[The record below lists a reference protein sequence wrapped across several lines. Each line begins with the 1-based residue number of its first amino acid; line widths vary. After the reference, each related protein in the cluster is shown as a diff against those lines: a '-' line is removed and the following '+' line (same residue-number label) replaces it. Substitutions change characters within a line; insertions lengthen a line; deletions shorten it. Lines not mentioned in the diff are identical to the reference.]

1 MEFKTFK
8 LEVGGKELKVEI
20 RNLAEQAN
28 GNVLVQYG
36 DTMVLATAVMTE
48 QQRQGINFF
57 PLTVEYEEKFYAAGK
72 ILGSRFI
79 RRESR
84 PSDEAILTARFIDRA
99 IRPRFPKGLKKEIQ
113 VVVTCLSWDKEND
126 PDIIGLIAASLA
138 LTISDIPW
146 SGPIACLRVGKTRP
160 DPSITQAPAKGE
172 EEDFSSSPAQ
182 KTKFIL
188 NPTYSQREESN
199 LDFTVAAMNKADKAL
214 INMIELEGE
223 EIQEDE
229 ILKATEFAKPELKR
243 LIDFQEEIREKI
255 GKEKIKIEEPIP
267 DKELEKE
274 IKDFLKDKLEPALF
288 QTDKTEKKQNLHE
301 LKEELICFIEGKYS
315 DKLMNSSDARDEAKA
330 SSLHFVRLCL
340 TRVFEKEIEE
350 LLHKNIIKKEKR
362 PDTRKLDEIREIQ
375 TEVGLLPRTHG
386 SGLFSRG
393 QTKALS
399 ILTLGSPNDVRLLEG
414 MEIIGKKRFMHH
426 YNFPP
431 YSTGEIKPMRG
442 PGRRDIG
449 HGMLAEKALF
459 PLIPNSKE
467 FPYTIRIV
475 TEILS
480 SNGSSSMAAVSS
492 SSLAL
497 MDAGVPIKAPVTGI
511 ALGLMQDNNG
521 NYKILTDIQGPEDHY
536 GDMDFKIAGTEKGIT
551 ACQMDVKIEGITQE
565 ILIKVLEQGKKA
577 RLKIL
582 SEMKTVLEKPRTE
595 LSSFAPRILSL
606 QINPE
611 KIREVIGPGGKII
624 NGLIEEYKVAIDI
637 EDSGLVFVT
646 AQDPEAA
653 QKAIARIND
662 IVREVEEGEV
672 FQGKVKKIMD
682 FGAFV
687 EVLPGQDGL
696 VHISQLAPYRVN
708 KVEDIVK
715 VGDIIPVKVIAIDER
730 GKISLSAKET
740 GSKNKK

>member
-1 MEFKTFK
+1 MEDKTFK
-8 LEVGGKELKVEI
+8 TEIGGKELKVEI

-48 QQRQGINFF
+48 QQRQGIDFF

-138 LTISDIPW
+138 LSISDIPW
-146 SGPIACLRVGKTRP
+146 SGPIACLRIGKK
-160 DPSITQAPAKGE
+160 QE
-172 EEDFSSSPAQ
+172 
-182 KTKFIL
+182 FIL
-188 NPTYSQREESN
+188 NPTYGQREESN
-199 LDFTVAAMNKADKAL
+199 LDLALAATKPSSSKKEKIL
-214 INMIELEGE
+214 INMIEMEAE
-223 EIQEDE
+223 EISENE
-229 ILKATEFAKPELKR
+229 IIKAIELAEPELKR
-243 LIDFQEEIREKI
+243 LIDFQEEISKKI
-255 GKEKIKIEEPIP
+255 GKEKIKVDQPII
-267 DKELEKE
+267 DSDLEKE
-274 IKDFLKDKLEPALF
+274 IKCFLKDKLEQALF
-288 QTDKTEKKQNLHE
+288 STSKTDKIEKKQNLTDLKQE
-301 LKEELICFIEGKYS
+301 LIYFIEEKYPGMGKTSYAKDLLEKETEELI
-315 DKLMNSSDARDEAKA
+315 
-330 SSLHFVRLCL
+330 
-340 TRVFEKEIEE
+340 
-350 LLHKNIIKKEKR
+350 HKNIIKAEKR
-362 PDTRKLDEIREIQ
+362 QDGRKLNEIRDIQ

-393 QTKALS
+393 QTKSLS

-414 MEIIGKKRFMHH
+414 MEVVGKKRFMHH

-442 PGRRDIG
+442 PGRREIG
-449 HGMLAEKALF
+449 HGMLAEKALL
-459 PLIPNSKE
+459 PLIPSSEK

-480 SNGSSSMAAVSS
+480 SNGSTSMAAISS
-492 SSLAL
+492 SCLAL
-497 MDAGVPIKAPVTGI
+497 MDAGVPIKAMVTGI

-521 NYKILTDIQGPEDHY
+521 NYKILTDIQGPEDHH

-551 ACQMDVKIEGITQE
+551 AGQMDVKIEGITQE
-565 ILIKVLEQGKKA
+565 ILKNVLEQGKKT
-577 RLKIL
+577 RLEIL
-582 SEMKTVLEKPRTE
+582 SKMKSCLEKPRPE
-595 LSSFAPRILSL
+595 LSPFAPRILSL

-611 KIREVIGPGGKII
+611 KIREVIGPSGKII

-637 EDSGLVFVT
+637 EDNGLVFVT
-646 AQDPEAA
+646 AQEPEAA
-653 QKAIARIND
+653 QKAIAKIND
-662 IVREVEEGEV
+662 IVREVEIGEI

-696 VHISQLAPYRVN
+696 VHISQFVPYRLN

-715 VGDIIPVKVIAIDER
+715 VGDVLPVKVISIDEQ

-740 GSKNKK
+740 DLKNKK